1 MSAELNLDDV
11 LADDQRLQAQV
22 KRIAKAYSTTLAL
35 SMINGTDKP
44 FARVAED
51 VEIDHGECRRRL
63 TIDWHLPSLTEALP
77 NNEFTINARFIQKF
91 NELNPVLVIPIFIAR
106 KGRLMNNF
114 CVKDPSDEN
123 LYLCGT
129 DEWQERTR
137 LMLRFFWELVDLV
150 PVEQVEHGSYIE
162 GRLAD
167 LKRRYLE
174 LPTMDSNAATARVE
188 SVVDELKTIG
198 VPFYPGVL
206 GRLRYV
212 GRYMAKRHLIWL
224 HLTRRPGQAVR
235 LNVSYRTR
243 FSADYLPKPRNGHYQ
258 PRSTY
263 RRFDE
268 WVRRAVGQ
276 EPYEFRIPLAM
287 HSVCAS
293 YHFTQTAPPGTFF
306 LEQRFAQERTLTMPK
321 SQQIDNFDE
330 TLRKFDNAGLQGK
343 NEAGGPVAH
352 LYVRN
357 LPSTVGDQIY
367 AYTLL
372 RERPPGT
379 TALVMWLTLFASIFF
394 WFYWLIWDR
403 LVADDTKGID
413 VAALF
418 VALPGLAS
426 IWFARAFKDDIR
438 PRIPLVSRIGLLAVG
453 MSAFYALLGVVV
465 QRGVCNAELTN
476 PCPSVL
482 TSTFSHDVLFGVAT
496 SLTAIT
502 LWLIGR
508 RFRFQ
513 KSYRQLQKKIIE
525 RYSR

>member
-1 MSAELNLDDV
+1 MSLELNVDNLLESNPPDKE
-11 LADDQRLQAQV
+11 QV
-22 KRIAKAYSTTLAL
+22 KLIAKAYSTALAI
-35 SMINGTDKP
+35 SMINGEDRP
-44 FARVAED
+44 FARVSEN
-51 VEIDHGECRRRL
+51 VEVDHGECRRQL
-63 TIDWHLPSLTEALP
+63 MIDWHLPTLTQALP
-77 NNEFTINARFIQKF
+77 RNDLMSNAKFIDAF
-91 NELNPVLVIPIFIAR
+91 NEMNPVLVVPIFIVR

-114 CVKDPSDEN
+114 CVEDPSGGK

-129 DEWQERTR
+129 DEWQERSR
-137 LMLRFFWELVDLV
+137 LMLRFFWGLVDLV
-150 PVEQVEHGSYIE
+150 PVEKGSYTE
-162 GRLAD
+162 GRLAE

-174 LPTMDSNAATARVE
+174 LPTMDTDAATARVE
-188 SVVDELKTIG
+188 EVFGELGTIG

-212 GRYMAKRHLIWL
+212 GNYVAKRHLIWL
-224 HLTRRPGQAVR
+224 HLTSRPGQAAR
-235 LNVSYRTR
+235 LSVSYRTR
-243 FSADYLPKPRNGHYQ
+243 FSADYLPKPRNGHRQ
-258 PRSTY
+258 PRSFY
-263 RRFDE
+263 RRADE

-287 HSVCAS
+287 HSVCTS

-306 LEQRFAQERTLTMPK
+306 LEQRFAHERTLTMPK
-321 SQQIDNFDE
+321 DQQIDTFDAAI
-330 TLRKFDNAGLQGK
+330 RKLDNVHVQGK

-403 LVADDTKGID
+403 LVIDDTKGID

-426 IWFARAFKDDIR
+426 IWFSRAFKDDIR

-453 MSAFYALLGVVV
+453 MSAFYSLLGVVV
-465 QRGVCNAELTN
+465 QRGVCNPAAA
-476 PCPSVL
+476 PCSPIL
-482 TSTFSHDVLFGVAT
+482 TSIFSHQVLLVIAGL
-496 SLTAIT
+496 LTALT
-502 LWLIGR
+502 VWLIGR

-513 KSYRQLQKKIIE
+513 KSYRVLQKNIIE